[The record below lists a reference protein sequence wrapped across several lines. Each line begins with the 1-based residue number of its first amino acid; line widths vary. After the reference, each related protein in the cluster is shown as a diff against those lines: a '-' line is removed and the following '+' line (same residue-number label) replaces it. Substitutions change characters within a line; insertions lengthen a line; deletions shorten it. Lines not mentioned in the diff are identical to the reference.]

1 MQRFKKYVGEK
12 ISLAKIK
19 DAAGIG
25 SFGMTC
31 RYLPDP
37 PEDFDE
43 FEFVTDFGGKN
54 NLGLMVTIE
63 LMRIKRLFFGMIS
76 PEDPDVIRALNE
88 SELEQLLKERGAQL
102 EGFFHYIIS

>member
-19 DAAGIG
+19 DTAGIG

-43 FEFVTDFGGKN
+43 FEFVTDFGGTK

-63 LMRIKRLFFGMIS
+63 LMRIKKLFFGMIS
-76 PEDPDVIRALNE
+76 AEDPDVIRPLSE
-88 SELEQLLKERGAQL
+88 SELEQLLKERGDQL
-102 EGFFHYIIS
+102 EAFFEYIIS